1 MKLSLI
7 KQQIQ
12 KSLDMWNFH
21 MVDKLYQ
28 NNFESFDELKSEYIE
43 FLYNT
48 GQLCKLADIANKY
61 VKQPNWWNINLDFDA
76 FKNIFSK
83 YLTCNNLDIFRNFL
97 DSNTIDIFKLNEL
110 IKNMSLEANF
120 AIYMFSNNL
129 IKCSELVKNFVLSSF
144 IDYFTLSNEA
154 NKKRFF
160 IMRYKGQPK
169 NIFDCQSKL
178 INYLFHSKEDGAK
191 NYLLKYHEQ
200 TRKILYLNLKNK
212 FPQKKIAICFYGVFR
227 GGWKENLQEIINIIA
242 KPLNA
247 DCFLFSWDEY
257 QQWPSIN
264 GSVDWASR
272 SFNKEISIKV
282 PEIIKNRFEFQKL
295 MPLTY
300 RKLLNEYY
308 RKINIIELENFINNN
323 NCIKSYKLEN
333 QNIFNYNYFTVKMFY
348 GWQASY
354 NLMRQYEILNSTE
367 YDIVILCR
375 NDIKATSIDLK
386 DIDIMQPN
394 EIMEYSFSG
403 SGIIMGYREAI
414 KNYLSHFY
422 YSDILQNDDLILS
435 AYNNHEIGHK
445 YPLFMG
451 YNIVKGGINFSYI
464 SNHVI
469 NGYFFPDVMQEVKKD
484 CKNLIN
490 NGADKNKVDLIEK
503 FFNFVTSSLKPINND
518 VCINNSR
525 SYVMMNKIA
534 LYRIQN
540 QLSYKLGQA
549 MILNSNS
556 ICGYIKMPFIL
567 ADIKKKYKKEQMA
580 YSEKIKDNSSLKLPP
595 LESYPDYQ
603 EAIKIKEHLSY
614 KLGEALIKAH
624 KNWYKGGYIKL
635 WFDIAKIK
643 KQHKNKKA
651 KNENR

>member
-1 MKLSLI
+1 MKLSI
-7 KQQIQ
+7 VKNQIQ
-12 KSLDMWNFH
+12 KSLLMWNFH
-21 MVDKLYQ
+21 MIDQLYQ

-61 VKQPNWWNINLDFDA
+61 IKQPNWWNINLDFDA

-97 DSNTIDIFKLNEL
+97 DSNTIDIFNLNEL
-110 IKNMSLEANF
+110 IKSMSLEANF
-120 AIYMFSNNL
+120 AIYIFSNNL
-129 IKCSELVKNFVLSSF
+129 VNCHELVKNFVLSSL
-144 IDYFTLSNEA
+144 IDYFILSDEA

-169 NIFDCQSKL
+169 NIFNCQSKL

-212 FPQKKIAICFYGVFR
+212 FPQKRIAICFYGVFR

-308 RKINIIELENFINNN
+308 HKINIIELENFINNN

-354 NLMRQYEILNSTE
+354 NLMRQYEILNSIE

-375 NDIKATSIDLK
+375 NDIKAISIDLK

-422 YSDILQNDDLILS
+422 YTNILQNDDLILS

-451 YNIVKGGINFSYI
+451 YNAVKGGINFSYI

-469 NGYFFPDVMQEVKKD
+469 NGYFFPDIMQEVEED

-503 FFNFVTSSLKPINND
+503 FFNFVALSLRPIGDNIS
-518 VCINNSR
+518 INNSR
-525 SYVMMNKIA
+525 SYVLMNKIA

-549 MILNSNS
+549 MIENSKS
-556 ICGYIKMPFIL
+556 ILGYLKMPYTL
-567 ADIKKKYKKEQMA
+567 YSIKKQHNIEQIA
-580 YSEKIKDNSSLKLPP
+580 YNKIIKDNPNLKLPP

-603 EAIKIKEHLSY
+603 EALKCKNHLSY
-614 KLGEALIKAH
+614 KLGQAIIKAD
-624 KNWYKGGYIKL
+624 KSVIKL
-635 WFDIAKIK
+635 GYLTLWFKCKKIK